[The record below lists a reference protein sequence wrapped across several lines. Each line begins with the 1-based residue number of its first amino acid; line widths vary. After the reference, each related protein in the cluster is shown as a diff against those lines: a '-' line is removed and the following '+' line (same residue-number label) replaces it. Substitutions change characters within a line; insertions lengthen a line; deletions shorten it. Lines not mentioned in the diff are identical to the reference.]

1 MSGFFFKNGDSFFI
15 FLKKKFVKYILPYF
29 VFSCFLLFTNI
40 IKYNYSFTE
49 FLSQCKLILFGVRN
63 TLQAGGAW
71 FLPCLF
77 VINIIYYVL
86 NKVTNKKITL
96 FSLSLFLYMAAIY
109 ILPSNPAIS
118 PSWFWNADSALFYI
132 LYFCLGNILFDVI
145 KKIKK
150 NKFSKIISCFIIFL
164 TLILFFYG
172 RSFLGIFATGK
183 MYFLSDILI
192 TLILIFF
199 NCITAFLMEDVC
211 LLKNIGKDTMYLC
224 LTEVLVKNIIVDL
237 LSILKLTIVLENP
250 LMTVIYSFFVI
261 YVNHKYLIPIF
272 KKVYIFILRKCEVL
286 FNEISF
292 N

>member
-1 MSGFFFKNGDSFFI
+1 MFYNI
-15 FLKKKFVKYILPYF
+15 FNF
-29 VFSCFLLFTNI
+29 
-40 IKYNYSFTE
+40 
-49 FLSQCKLILFGVRN
+49 
-63 TLQAGGAW
+63 
-71 FLPCLF
+71 
-77 VINIIYYVL
+77 
-86 NKVTNKKITL
+86 
-96 FSLSLFLYMAAIY
+96 
-109 ILPSNPAIS
+109 
-118 PSWFWNADSALFYI
+118 
-132 LYFCLGNILFDVI
+132 
-145 KKIKK
+145 
-150 NKFSKIISCFIIFL
+150 
-164 TLILFFYG
+164 ILFFYG